1 MSTPWKTYTKWEST
15 NLLYHC
21 DKTLEIYT
29 DRYTNNACLHL
40 CFLLASELL
49 TDSLLILI
57 FLYEDF
63 KSHAVLNIDSILIDL
78 SVGVIMNNKKK
89 VLHKFS
95 HFNQSRFDKFYKKE
109 ILKVNAIRINR

>member
-1 MSTPWKTYTKWEST
+1 
-15 NLLYHC
+15 
-21 DKTLEIYT
+21 
-29 DRYTNNACLHL
+29 
-40 CFLLASELL
+40 LASELL

-78 SVGVIMNNKKK
+78 SVGVIMNNKKE
-89 VLHKFS
+89 VWHKFS